1 MPVDPCLR
9 SLDLTLPACPSAV
22 LKLAQLM
29 PREDVSVKELAAVVE
44 GDMALAAAVMRT
56 VNSAMFGVL
65 RRVETVGEAAL
76 FLGMREVATITC
88 EQGLRAA
95 FPVSPAMNHL
105 WDQARLR
112 SLLMGR
118 SAVELGVHAW
128 QAQSAGLFAQVGQ
141 AALMAHDPA
150 RHAAVLASL
159 PIDAGPAP
167 LAAAERE
174 RFGVDHAVLGSA
186 LCRVWGVAAAVAD
199 HVRDRPLEPS
209 AWSTRP
215 HAVKS
220 LLHLGRLVDACMA
233 DPASLETVGA
243 GMADAPWPID
253 HARATVLTQ
262 WQRLL
267 TGQEP
272 LSLVA

>member
-1 MPVDPCLR
+1 MPLDPCLR

-29 PREDVSVKELAAVVE
+29 PREDVSVRELAAVVE

-65 RRVETVGEAAL
+65 RRVETVGEAVL
-76 FLGMREVATITC
+76 FLGMREVAAITC

-95 FPVSPAMNHL
+95 FPVSPAMNQL

-118 SAVELGVHAW
+118 CADALGVHAW

-150 RHAAVLASL
+150 RHAALQAALPGGASPADLAT
-159 PIDAGPAP
+159 
-167 LAAAERE
+167 AERE

-186 LCRVWGVAAAVAD
+186 LCRVWGLAAAVAD
-199 HVRDRPLEPS
+199 HVRDRPLSPS
-209 AWSTRP
+209 AWATRP

-220 LLHLGRLVDACMA
+220 LLHLGQLVDTCMA
-233 DPASLETVGA
+233 DPAALETTCA
-243 GMADAPWPID
+243 GLGDAPWSVEQ
-253 HARATVLTQ
+253 AQATVLAQ

-272 LSLVA
+272 LALVA